1 MITEKKRVPVYLT
14 EECYQ
19 MMDENRRKH
28 SDMDDSEYLEMLIH
42 DNDSIDALEK
52 YDEKI
57 LKAVQNVLL
66 SSDRLEEM
74 LSRENLKDNKA
85 IKAYINSIEDN
96 AERFREYFLLNYK
109 AAHGIK
115 EDS

>member
-42 DNDSIDALEK
+42 DNSIDDLEK

-57 LKAVQNVLL
+57 LEAVQSVL
-66 SSDRLEEM
+66 SSRNRLQRM

-85 IKAYINSIEDN
+85 IKACVKSIEDN
-96 AERFREYFLLNYK
+96 AERFREYFLLRYN
-109 AAHGIK
+109 AAYGIK

>member
-42 DNDSIDALEK
+42 DNPIDDLEK

-57 LKAVQNVLL
+57 LEAVQNVL
-66 SSDRLEEM
+66 SSRDRLQGM

-85 IKAYINSIEDN
+85 IKACVKSIEDN
-96 AERFREYFLLNYK
+96 AERFREYFLLKCNDAY
-109 AAHGIK
+109 GIK